1 MKIITNAD
9 DFGLSED
16 VNKAIDIAIQNNKID
31 RATLMINMPYT
42 SQAVNMAKAGNYLSK
57 VGLHVNLIEGT
68 PLTEKIRKTNICN
81 DNGEFSGNFF
91 KKLSNRL
98 WINKDERSAI
108 ADEIEAQIRRF
119 IDLGFNTTHLD
130 SHQHTHTNLSILEI
144 ILKLAESYEFKT
156 VRISRNIP
164 KNEIT
169 GIKRIY
175 KLYINKR
182 IARYN
187 KSSGGQFFGSRSDF
201 KKENIMGKNV
211 RKNALVEVMIHPIV
225 YKGRI
230 IDNFTR
236 EELF

>member
-16 VNKAIDIAIQNNKID
+16 VNIAIDLAIQNNKID
-31 RATLMINMPYT
+31 RTTLLINMPYT
-42 SQAVNMAKAGNYLSK
+42 AQAVNMAKRGNYLSK
-57 VGLHVNLIEGT
+57 VGLHINLVEGT
-68 PLTEKIRKTNICN
+68 PLTEKIRKTNIC
-81 DNGEFSGNFF
+81 DANGEFSGFFF
-91 KKLSNRL
+91 KKTKNRL
-98 WINKDERSAI
+98 WINRDERNAI
-108 ADEIEAQIRRF
+108 AEEIEAQIKHF
-119 IDLGFNTTHLD
+119 IDLGLNTTHLD
-130 SHQHTHTNLSILEI
+130 SHQHTHTNLSILSI
-144 ILKLAESYEFKT
+144 ILKLAKSYEFKT

-164 KNEIT
+164 KKEMT

-175 KLYINKR
+175 KLYINNK

-187 KSSGGQFFGSRSDF
+187 KSGGGQFFGSRSDF
-201 KKENIMGKNV
+201 KKENINGENV
-211 RKNALVEVMIHPIV
+211 YKNALVEVMIHPII